1 MSKKSTESDSTKS
14 DRKSFTVE
22 REERD
27 RQRSNQSVM
36 ADEFDDFF
44 GDNNTSSEQ
53 NKTEEKDDKGTF
65 YEKSNDL
72 KKTFLV
78 SFVFALQF

>member
-1 MSKKSTESDSTKS
+1 
-14 DRKSFTVE
+14 
-22 REERD
+22 
-27 RQRSNQSVM
+27 M

-44 GDNNTSSEQ
+44 GDTNTSSEQ

-72 KKTFLV
+72 KKTLRI
-78 SFVFALQF
+78 LLKHN